1 MSVYNIP
8 DSYSQFNKLGIQ
20 GKYHSA
26 VEVATTTT
34 QSFTGSFYGA
44 AAILLGNGAD
54 NAATKIFVSGGGVIA
69 GTDLSTETIYDIA
82 PEKVQSTGG
91 TIYVLRRSF

>member
-8 DSYSQFNKLGIQ
+8 DSYSQFNKLGIP

-26 VEVATTTT
+26 VAVATATT

-44 AAILLGNGAD
+44 AAILLGN
-54 NAATKIFVSGGGVIA
+54 I
-69 GTDLSTETIYDIA
+69 
-82 PEKVQSTGG
+82 
-91 TIYVLRRSF
+91 

>member
-8 DSYSQFNKLGIQ
+8 DSYSQFNKLGIP

-26 VEVATTTT
+26 VEVATTAT

-54 NAATKIFVSGGGVIA
+54 NAATKIFVAGGGVIA

-82 PEKVQSTGG
+82 PEQVQSTGG
-91 TIYVLRRSF
+91 TIFVLKRSF

>member
-8 DSYSQFNKLGIQ
+8 DSYSQFNKLGIP

-54 NAATKIFVSGGGVIA
+54 NAATKIFVAGGGVIA

-82 PEKVQSTGG
+82 PEQVQSTGG
-91 TIYVLRRSF
+91 TIFVLKRSF

>member
-8 DSYSQFNKLGIQ
+8 DSYSQFNKLGIP

-44 AAILLGNGAD
+44 AAILLGTGAD
-54 NAATKIFVSGGGVIA
+54 NAATKIFVAGGGVIA

-82 PEKVQSTGG
+82 PEQVQSTGG
-91 TIYVLRRSF
+91 TIFVLKRSF